1 MIDRILTL
9 RRKRN
14 ETSEIRIDISVK
26 YAGSLSKPDDAVNSY
41 ALGDG
46 ISENGISRTITI
58 LYEEDVNNRGE
69 LTILEDGVLIDS
81 IVIEDSDVDSIVIE
95 DSDTDFIV
103 IEDSNVATT
112 RIVTIKIPSLI
123 DDYDMTSRVG
133 TAIAAQ

>member
-1 MIDRILTL
+1 MNQILTL

-14 ETSEIRIDISVK
+14 ETSEIRIDVSVK
-26 YAGSLSKPDDAVNSY
+26 YAGSLSKPDDAVSSY
-41 ALGDG
+41 ALGNG

-58 LYEEDVNNRGE
+58 LYKEDVNNRGK

-103 IEDSNVATT
+103 IEDSDVDTT
-112 RIVTIKIPSLI
+112 RFVVIKIPSLI
-123 DDYDMTSRVG
+123 DDYDMSMRVG
-133 TAIAAQ
+133 TAVAVR